1 MNLNQVTVPSRNVS
15 VSIAFYK
22 QLGFHLIVDAL
33 PRYARFELPS
43 GEATFSIHLVGE
55 LPKGSGSILYFET
68 ENVATKVKELE
79 AKGIVFDLQATDQTW
94 LWTEAKLRDPD
105 GNELIIFHAGN
116 NRKNPPWRVN

>member
-15 VSIAFYK
+15 VSVAFYK

-43 GEATFSIHLVGE
+43 GDATFSIHLVGE
-55 LPKGSGSILYFET
+55 LPMGSGSILYFET
-68 ENVATKVKELE
+68 ENVAAKVKELE
-79 AKGIVFDLQATDQTW
+79 AKGIVFDLQATDQAW

-105 GNELIIFHAGN
+105 GNELIIFHAGD